1 MGQAGWEFGGPRA
14 RGGGRAGRGLR
25 EIAAPF
31 VAAAPSGARV
41 RTRLRVS
48 AGDAEVLA
56 AAGRH
61 LGSLAGRD
69 LAARCAEGRLDA
81 KGRAASRA
89 VRKRAL
95 TAESSSRWAG
105 TLTRASEDAWQL
117 AARNLAA
124 ERRSLKARVQTIVT
138 RLAVPAGEKD
148 GRAAGYATPA
158 ERHAKTIRLKALM
171 ARLARVERQLAGGAV
186 PVTRGGR
193 RLMRARLNLAGAGL
207 TEGQWR
213 DRWDAGRLFLTADGE
228 KDKAQGNETIRWHPD
243 EGWLEIK
250 LPVPLA
256 HLGNR
261 PHGRYRLSCAV
272 GFNHRGDEVA
282 AQAASG
288 AVRYDISVDP
298 VRGRW
303 YIDASWK
310 TRARPVPAL
319 DGLRSSP
326 VVAVDVNAGHL
337 AVAVLAPD
345 GNVTGTPFTIPLE
358 LAGLPATAR
367 DGHVRAAVSELI
379 ATARQAGARAVV
391 IEDLDFARARE
402 QGRDKT
408 GNRPS
413 RGRRGRGFR
422 RLVAGIPTGR
432 FRDRL
437 AQMTANASLSVVVV
451 DPAYTSRWGAQYW
464 LAPLREHHPE
474 TTGHHAAAL
483 VIGRRGLGHRAG
495 NRAAGNRAAPEDA
508 ARPAQARTR
517 NHPAARPAPRKPAAP
532 RDTRPPPRRKT
543 GTPHRTTAGT
553 QVPEDRSRA
562 PAEPI
567 VTIAR
572 C

>member
-14 RGGGRAGRGLR
+14 RGGGGVGRGLR

-31 VAAAPSGARV
+31 VAAAPSGTRV
-41 RTRLRVS
+41 RTRLRVC

-81 KGRAASRA
+81 KGRAVSRTG
-89 VRKRAL
+89 RKRAL

-105 TLTRASEDAWQL
+105 TVTRASEDAWQL

-124 ERRSLKARVQTIVT
+124 ERRSLKARVETISS
-138 RLAVPAGEKD
+138 RLGVPAGEKE
-148 GRAAGYATPA
+148 GRTAGYATAA
-158 ERHAKTIRLKALM
+158 ERHAKTIRLKALQ
-171 ARLARVERQLAGGAV
+171 ARLSRVERQLAGGAV
-186 PVTRGGR
+186 SVTRGGR

-213 DRWDAGRLFLTADGE
+213 DRWDASRLFLTADGE

-261 PHGRYRLSCAV
+261 PRGRYRLSCAV
-272 GFNHRGDEVA
+272 EFSHRGDEVA

-298 VRGRW
+298 ARGRW

-310 TRARPVPAL
+310 TQARPAAAL
-319 DGLRSSP
+319 GGLRSSP

-367 DGHVRAAVSELI
+367 DCPRRARPRRGIRAHRH
-379 ATARQAGARAVV
+379 RQAGRGAG
-391 IEDLDFARARE
+391 
-402 QGRDKT
+402 GRDR
-408 GNRPS
+408 GPRLRPGPRAGPGADREPALARQTRAGVPAARRGHPHGPVPGQAGPDDRQRQPV
-413 RGRRGRGFR
+413 RGRCRSG
-422 RLVAGIPTGR
+422 LHE
-432 FRDRL
+432 
-437 AQMTANASLSVVVV
+437 
-451 DPAYTSRWGAQYW
+451 
-464 LAPLREHHPE
+464 PLGG
-474 TTGHHAAAL
+474 TVL
-483 VIGRRGLGHRAG
+483 
-495 NRAAGNRAAPEDA
+495 
-508 ARPAQARTR
+508 ARPAARASPRDNRSPRRGAGDRETRARPPGREPRGREPCRPGGRGTASPGADPEPPGSQARTKETR
-517 NHPAARPAPRKPAAP
+517 RPTGHPAATAA
-532 RDTRPPPRRKT
+532 
-543 GTPHRTTAGT
+543 
-553 QVPEDRSRA
+553 
-562 PAEPI
+562 
-567 VTIAR
+567 
-572 C
+572 